1 MDGKDELND
10 LGLSKSL
17 RISNIEEEFD
27 GNMIISEYRNAIK
40 DIRIQPELFME
51 NDWRVLWGP
60 TDRSRAKQ
68 AIISRIN
75 EPAEIALKALNDK
88 LKNCKSNL
96 VYEKS
101 KPPELGGTDYLI
113 AKKDFEK
120 TRNRHFGGKK
130 RLSYHYKGGMENL
143 TPFSTTQLRTLDHQM
158 PGSWNFEE
166 LEKETKNNTPL
177 NKTHPKYVWGDIKE
191 RLNFLDKWI
200 RFVLNTFRPNNP
212 NITIE
217 IKANDPNLIETINMK
232 IFDENSL
239 SDAIE
244 RLIEWDDTDHSLIIK
259 RWIKK
264 IVRSRVTIHG
274 GRFVVP
280 NNNTGNQPPNVNF
293 LLYVPPHDWEQ
304 LISYPIQTLNLDN
317 YNFIL
322 SEGASQ
328 WPENESI
335 SIYGLNINNMR
346 EQLPEIIEGI
356 NVLKKFFART
366 MNPPIRRTQIQTA
379 GNKRSKGLRKLRW
392 TYS

>member
-1 MDGKDELND
+1 MDSSKIKKGLGR
-10 LGLSKSL
+10 GLSSL
-17 RISNIEEEFD
+17 I
-27 GNMIISEYRNAIK
+27 G
-40 DIRIQPELFME
+40 
-51 NDWRVLWGP
+51 
-60 TDRSRAKQ
+60 
-68 AIISRIN
+68 
-75 EPAEIALKALNDK
+75 
-88 LKNCKSNL
+88 
-96 VYEKS
+96 
-101 KPPELGGTDYLI
+101 
-113 AKKDFEK
+113 
-120 TRNRHFGGKK
+120 
-130 RLSYHYKGGMENL
+130 
-143 TPFSTTQLRTLDHQM
+143 
-158 PGSWNFEE
+158 
-166 LEKETKNNTPL
+166 ETKVETNI
-177 NKTHPKYVWGDIKE
+177 NK
-191 RLNFLDKWI
+191 L
-200 RFVLNTFRPNNP
+200 
-212 NITIE
+212 
-217 IKANDPNLIETINMK
+217 LISDLKRNK
-232 IFDENSL
+232 LQPRRIFDENSL

-259 RWIKK
+259 RWFKK

-280 NNNTGNQPPNVNF
+280 NNNTENQPPNVNF